1 LLLVPA
7 AESFLIAF
15 DLNSEREAWRYRLP
29 EGTTLLGAAQ
39 AVSAA
44 GEYLLRVSFTTTFTA
59 SSLLALL
66 LA

>member
-1 LLLVPA
+1 MLLTKPLAKFSVTRNGLLLVPA

-39 AVSAA
+39 AVSSA
-44 GEYLLRVSFTTTFTA
+44 GELYC
-59 SSLLALL
+59 
-66 LA
+66 